1 MTHSIHMVYTCLPSQ
16 FFQSTNQH
24 TLLAWPGQTEKINLV
39 LIGLQ
44 GLSSLI
50 GRLRVKSVK
59 SAQTVAVDHLLSKES
74 VILTGTAA
82 TA

>member
-24 TLLAWPGQTEKINLV
+24 TLLV

-74 VILTGTAA
+74 VIVPGTAA
-82 TA
+82 MA